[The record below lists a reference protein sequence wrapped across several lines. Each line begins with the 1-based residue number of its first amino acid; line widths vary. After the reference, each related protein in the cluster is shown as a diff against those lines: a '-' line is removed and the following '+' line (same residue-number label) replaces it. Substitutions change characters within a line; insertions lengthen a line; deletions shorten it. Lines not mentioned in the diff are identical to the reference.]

1 MKGTAMRKSRIV
13 AALAFTLALLVAVP
27 APARAEDIGARWSGP
42 IRVYDATGDARWGV
56 AQAAREWAASGVPI
70 VVVTTPCAPGCITVI
85 EDPYQP
91 YVGLSSWSANGTT
104 ITSCGVR
111 LLTPHAAMTWAHRI
125 TGHELGHCLG
135 LAHTLHKG
143 SIMVTGTLTPPAP
156 TSWDLGQLRRLYR

>member
-1 MKGTAMRKSRIV
+1 MRTRLV
-13 AALAFTLALLVAVP
+13 AALAFALALLVAVP
-27 APARAEDIGARWSGP
+27 APAQAEDIGARWAGT

-56 AQAAREWAASGVPI
+56 AQAAHEWAASGVPI

-85 EDPYQP
+85 EDPYLA
-91 YVGLSSWSANGTT
+91 YVGLSSWSVSGTT
-104 ITSCGVR
+104 ITSCTVR

-143 SIMVTGTLTPPAP
+143 SIMVTGTLTPLAP
-156 TSWDLGQLRRLYR
+156 IPWDLSQLRGLYR